1 MYIEECDVGGDGER
15 GERGAT
21 EVPHDDIA
29 TSAEQQTPK
38 KDNKPHT
45 PAKLVFLVT
54 FKPYSH
60 TATHIAG
67 RLQQQQ
73 MAESQKAVVY
83 PRVHFKEHQV

>member
-54 FKPYSH
+54 LNH
-60 TATHIAG
+60 THTQQHT
-67 RLQQQQ
+67 LQ
-73 MAESQKAVVY
+73 EDSNNSRWQKVK
-83 PRVHFKEHQV
+83 RQ